1 MLGNKQVNWMVI
13 VFFAIIIAVVFQ
25 QIHTSMTEQG
35 IASGGPYDNAAAYPK
50 AVAIII
56 GLLLFLQAGVTW
68 LKRGQSVSADGFAIS
83 GAYRP
88 IALLGIFALYLGLL
102 GVLGYHLTTAPMI
115 IALLLVCGAGM
126 SIRTVLIALL
136 ISFSLAYF
144 FEAHLKV
151 VLPGGI
157 YGLNIPW

>member
-1 MLGNKQVNWMVI
+1 
-13 VFFAIIIAVVFQ
+13 
-25 QIHTSMTEQG
+25 
-35 IASGGPYDNAAAYPK
+35 
-50 AVAIII
+50 
-56 GLLLFLQAGVTW
+56 
-68 LKRGQSVSADGFAIS
+68 
-83 GAYRP
+83 
-88 IALLGIFALYLGLL
+88 
-102 GVLGYHLTTAPMI
+102 MI